1 MLKQLDDEATGKRAV
16 PGGMSIVGTD
26 GFKGFTDETAILE
39 QAKTVVLDTI
49 TPFDQFTQHIEYLKG
64 VINDPPNL
72 EVYKMAREELARTEE
87 AFKAFKGEKKQ
98 LSGNEEA
105 KQVASQ
111 MSQVT
116 NGISSMVSGM
126 QQLGVDIPEGMAEM
140 IAAIQAMSGIL
151 TAILTIT
158 TLIEGKQTISTIA
171 SLIPGMAHGGV
182 VHAANGWSGVIPG
195 NTYSGDQIPI
205 MANAGETVLTA
216 AQTNNLASSLQSGGG
231 GDMKIVGVLTGENV
245 VLMADRWGKRTGK
258 GELMFGK
265 NI

>member
-1 MLKQLDDEATGKRAV
+1 
-16 PGGMSIVGTD
+16 
-26 GFKGFTDETAILE
+26 
-39 QAKTVVLDTI
+39 
-49 TPFDQFTQHIEYLKG
+49 
-64 VINDPPNL
+64 
-72 EVYKMAREELARTEE
+72 
-87 AFKAFKGEKKQ
+87 
-98 LSGNEEA
+98 
-105 KQVASQ
+105 
-111 MSQVT
+111 
-116 NGISSMVSGM
+116 
-126 QQLGVDIPEGMAEM
+126 MAEM

-171 SLIPGMAHGGV
+171 SLIPRMAHGGV